1 MRTWILL
8 FSLALGGC
16 GLEGPR
22 VLRLSLA
29 TTELTAEAGARVDLP
44 VEVEARRVRARL
56 WVEGLPEGFAPPP
69 LSLEEG
75 KRTLTLSLEA
85 REAGTYS
92 ARVVAEGEGLRR
104 EAPFRLVV
112 TGRPESLLE
121 GVVYVGVAQALA
133 PQGVGD
139 GIRPCPEG
147 CLGKPLGGGWYRV
160 PTGGL
165 LPDRPLRAQ
174 GQGEP
179 LFPRQWGLTLAGFPE
194 AWARGK
200 GEGVVV
206 AVPDTGVLK
215 AHPDL
220 QEALLPGLDLV
231 DGDAD
236 PEEPV
241 VGGLQSFHGS
251 HVASIAAAPW
261 NGVGMA
267 GASQAR
273 LLPIRLLDPGGS
285 GRESDLILALR
296 WAAGLPVEGLPPNP
310 NPARVVNLSLAG
322 VGPCSA
328 PLQEAID
335 EARAR
340 GVLVVAAAGNQGED
354 YRGYFPANCRGVLP
368 VGAVGPDGRLAPYS
382 NRGAPLLAPGGN
394 LGLGLEAGVLGAGFL
409 PGQGMGWRYLQGT
422 SQAAPHAA
430 AALAL
435 LLGMGADPDAALGAL
450 LAGAREGLLHLPGAL
465 LALEGGGVALEV
477 AGSLDLR
484 PREAGALPVR
494 VLSPTPVPVEVHPE
508 GGLSAYLSPNP
519 AKGEAVL
526 RVYAPE
532 ATPPGLYRVR
542 LRAEGQEAVAEAR
555 VAQAPEARVLLEAC
569 PLSGACQT
577 LTLPREGGPFRLEVP
592 PGPHRLLAFLDRDGD
607 GALDREEPWAE
618 AQVSAPARG
627 VKLLVR

>member
-1 MRTWILL
+1 MRTWTLL
-8 FSLALGGC
+8 FSLALAGC

-22 VLRLSLA
+22 VLRLTLPQA
-29 TTELTAEAGARVDLP
+29 ELTAQAGSRVELP

-69 LSLEEG
+69 LPLEEG
-75 KRTLTLSLEA
+75 KRRLTLSLEA
-85 REAGTYS
+85 REPGTYS

-104 EAPFRLVV
+104 EAAFRLVV
-112 TGRPESLLE
+112 SGRPESLLE

-133 PQGVGD
+133 PQGVGG

-147 CLGKPLGGGWYRV
+147 CPGKPLGGGWYRM
-160 PTGGL
+160 PGGG
-165 LPDRPLRAQ
+165 LPDRPVRAQ

-179 LFPRQWGLTLAGFPE
+179 LVPRQWGLALAGFPE
-194 AWARGK
+194 AWARGR

-206 AVPDTGVLK
+206 AVPDTGVLR

-220 QEALLPGLDLV
+220 QGALLPGLDLV
-231 DGDAD
+231 DGDTD

-273 LLPIRLLDPGGS
+273 LLPIRLLDTGGS

-310 NPARVVNLSLAG
+310 HPAQVVNLSLAG
-322 VGPCSA
+322 AGPCSA

-394 LGLGLEAGVLGAGFL
+394 LGLGLEAGVLGAGLL

-465 LALEGGGVALEV
+465 LALEGGGAVLEV

-484 PREAGALPVR
+484 PGEAGALPVR
-494 VLSPTPVPVEVHPE
+494 VLSPTPVPVEVYPE
-508 GGLSAYLSPNP
+508 GGLSAYLFPNP
-519 AKGEAVL
+519 AKGEATL
-526 RVYAPE
+526 RVYAPGT
-532 ATPPGLYRVR
+532 TPPGLYRVR
-542 LRAEGQEAVAEAR
+542 LRARGAEASAEVR
-555 VAQAPEARVLLEAC
+555 VAPVPAARVVLEAC
-569 PLSGACQT
+569 PLAGDCVV

-592 PGPHRLLAFLDRDGD
+592 PGPHRLLAFLDGDGD
-607 GALDREEPWAE
+607 GVLDREEPWAE

-627 VKLLVR
+627 VRLLVR

>member
-251 HVASIAAAPW
+251 HVASIVAAPW

-508 GGLSAYLSPNP
+508 GGLSAYLAPNP

-532 ATPPGLYRVR
+532 ATPPASTGC
-542 LRAEGQEAVAEAR
+542 A
-555 VAQAPEARVLLEAC
+555 
-569 PLSGACQT
+569 
-577 LTLPREGGPFRLEVP
+577 
-592 PGPHRLLAFLDRDGD
+592 
-607 GALDREEPWAE
+607 
-618 AQVSAPARG
+618 
-627 VKLLVR
+627 